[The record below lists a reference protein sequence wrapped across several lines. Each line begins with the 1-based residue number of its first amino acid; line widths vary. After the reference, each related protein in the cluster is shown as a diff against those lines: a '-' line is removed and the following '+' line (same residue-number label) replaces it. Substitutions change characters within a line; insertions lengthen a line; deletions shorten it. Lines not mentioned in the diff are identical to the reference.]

1 MDGDDLRV
9 KAAASVADAIR
20 FDTAGD
26 REAAAASYH
35 AAGSALRVL
44 LETPGLASDGD
55 RPSLE
60 RKIEQYA
67 RRAEQLRT
75 AQLVNTLPDIPD
87 TDSAG
92 AAKRPARASPAAS
105 AEAAA
110 GVVAAVGRTAA
121 DCAEAGAAT
130 TTGAAVQTASSSVST
145 IKAGFENASAAV
157 ARAKELDEK
166 YQVGRFCRAVAQTRA
181 VRAWHTRFSAR
192 TPSITEP

>member
-1 MDGDDLRV
+1 MHGDDLRV

-35 AAGSALRVL
+35 AAESALRML

-110 GVVAAVGRTAA
+110 GLVAAVGGAA
-121 DCAEAGAAT
+121 AASAGAAT
-130 TTGAAVQTASSSVST
+130 TTVAAAQPASSSVST

>member
-26 REAAAASYH
+26 REAAAASYN
-35 AAGSALRVL
+35 AAGSALRML

-67 RRAEQLRT
+67 RRSEQLRT

-87 TDSAG
+87 TDSTG
-92 AAKRPARASPAAS
+92 AAERPARASPAAS

-110 GVVAAVGRTAA
+110 GVVAVGRTAA
-121 DCAEAGAAT
+121 ASAETGAAT
-130 TTGAAVQTASSSVST
+130 ATGAAVQTASSSVST

-166 YQVGRFCRAVAQTRA
+166 YQVGRCCRAVAQTRA
-181 VRAWHTRFSAR
+181 VRACHARFSAR

>member
-1 MDGDDLRV
+1 MHGDDLRV

-35 AAGSALRVL
+35 AAESALRML

-75 AQLVNTLPDIPD
+75 AQLVNALPDIPD
-87 TDSAG
+87 TNSAG
-92 AAKRPARASPAAS
+92 AAERPASASPAAS

-110 GVVAAVGRTAA
+110 GLVAAVGGAA
-121 DCAEAGAAT
+121 AASAGAAT
-130 TTGAAVQTASSSVST
+130 TTGAAAQPASSSVST

-166 YQVGRFCRAVAQTRA
+166 YQVGRWCRANAQTRA
-181 VRAWHTRFSAR
+181 SAPRVIRAFLHAQRA
-192 TPSITEP
+192 

>member
-1 MDGDDLRV
+1 MHGDDLRV

-35 AAGSALRVL
+35 AAESALRML

-110 GVVAAVGRTAA
+110 GLVAAVGGAA
-121 DCAEAGAAT
+121 AASAGAAT
-130 TTGAAVQTASSSVST
+130 TTGAAAQPASSSVST

-166 YQVGRFCRAVAQTRA
+166 YQVGRWCRANAQTRA
-181 VRAWHTRFSAR
+181 SAPRVIRAFLHAQRA
-192 TPSITEP
+192 